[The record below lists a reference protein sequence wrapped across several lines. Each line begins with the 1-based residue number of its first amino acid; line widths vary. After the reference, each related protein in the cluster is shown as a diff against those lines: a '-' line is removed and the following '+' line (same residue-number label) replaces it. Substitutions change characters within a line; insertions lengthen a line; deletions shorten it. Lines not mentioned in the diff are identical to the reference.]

1 VEVRS
6 GTCEEASGEEE
17 EEVEEVE
24 EEVGEGDP
32 SEVRALASSRRKS
45 MMRPVSLRL
54 SHSRKSSSTL
64 ILAEGRSDRDRERG
78 RERGDMLREVV
89 SMITHYSTRVIE

>member
-1 VEVRS
+1 MEVRS
-6 GTCEEASGEEE
+6 GTCEGASGEEE
-17 EEVEEVE
+17 EVEVE